1 MTHFR
6 KARYAT
12 VALAAALALGY
23 GFTPGGL
30 SRAQTAAAPA
40 ASMMPFSGLTWR
52 NIGPN
57 RGGRSIAVAGSDARP
72 HEYYFGATG
81 GGLWKTTDGG
91 TTWKPVTD
99 KYLKYSSVGAVAVA
113 PSNPDIVYIGMGES
127 EIRGDIAMGDGIYKS
142 TDAGKSW
149 THMGLANTQVIAK
162 IRIDPTNPDIV
173 YAAAFGHPYGSNAD
187 RGVYKSTDGGKTWN
201 KVLYRDEKT
210 GAIDISIDPHNPQV
224 LYASLWEA
232 NRTPYSMSSGGPG
245 SGLFKTTDGGGHW
258 TELTRNPGLPAG
270 VIGKIGVSVS
280 PMDPNRVYA
289 IVEAAEGGVY
299 VSDDAGAT
307 WTLTNS
313 DRDLRQRAFYY
324 SRIYADPKVRDEVYV
339 LNTGMYRSTDGG
351 KTFKPI
357 RTPHGDD
364 HDLWIASTDTNR
376 MIESN
381 DGGANVSINGGETW
395 TAQDYPTGQFY
406 HVIATTKVPY
416 DVCGAQQDSST
427 ACVSS
432 APGEADA
439 FYDVGGGE
447 SGYIASD
454 PRNPNIFYAGSYGGL
469 ITRYDHATGQMRAIN
484 PYPDNPMG
492 YSSVDIKE
500 RFQWTTPI
508 VIAPTDPNVI
518 YVGSQ
523 HLWKSTNEGQ
533 SWQQISPDLTLHDPD
548 TMGPSGGPITLDQS
562 GVETYATIFAIAP
575 SPKDGQVIWTGSDD
589 GLVYVTKDG
598 GANWA
603 NVTPKDLPHLSRISI
618 VEASPFRPGTA
629 YVAANHYQMDDFAP
643 YVYRTD
649 DYGAT
654 WTKIVTGLP
663 ADDYARSIREDPG
676 REHLLYLG
684 TEHGVYVSLD
694 DGGHW
699 ESMRLNLPDTPV
711 HDLTVKNDDLI
722 IATHGRAFY
731 VLDDIS
737 PIRQWTDQTSSDA
750 LHLFKPVATRLGL
763 DRGARVDYYL
773 KGNAQK
779 VTIEFLDQQG
789 KTIRT
794 FTGTAGEKK
803 PAASANPFEEFFRG
817 PRMNVEVTAGMHR
830 FNWDMRYP
838 GPTTFPGMILWA
850 AGSRGPMAPPGTY
863 QVRITADGT
872 TQTQPLTIEK
882 DPRLTN
888 ITDADLQKQFQLAM
902 QIRDRE
908 SDANNAVIQIRDLR
922 SQIDDRLKKAD
933 SLSGSRKTRVE
944 TAAKGLEQQ
953 LSTIEQAIY
962 QVKNRSD
969 EDPLNFPI
977 KLNNKIGALG
987 SLVEIGQYPPT
998 AQDETVFTMLSNQ
1011 LQEQLNALDQA
1022 TKTGVPAFNKVLQ
1035 PAHLQPITVKPRPPA
1050 GQDPAPPE
1058 GAI

>member
-1 MTHFR
+1 V
-6 KARYAT
+6 AT
-12 VALAAALALGY
+12 LALVAALVLGY
-23 GFTPGGL
+23 GLTPGGAF
-30 SRAQTAAAPA
+30 RAQQAGTEAAGV
-40 ASMMPFSGLTWR
+40 MPFNALTWR
-52 NIGPN
+52 NLGPN

-72 HEYYFGATG
+72 YEYYFGATG
-81 GGLWKTTDGG
+81 GGLWKTEDGG

-113 PSNPDIVYIGMGES
+113 PSNPDIVYVGTGES
-127 EIRGDIAMGDGIYKS
+127 EIRGDIAMGDGVYKS
-142 TDAGKSW
+142 TDAGKTW
-149 THMGLANTQVIAK
+149 THVGLTNTQVIAK
-162 IRIDPTNPDIV
+162 IRIDPSNPDIV
-173 YAAAFGHPYGSNAD
+173 YAAAFGHPYGPNPD
-187 RGVYKSTDGGKTWN
+187 RGVFKSTDGGKTWN
-201 KVLYRDEKT
+201 KVLYRDDKT
-210 GAIDISIDPHNPQV
+210 GAADLSMDPHNPQV

-245 SGLFKTTDGGGHW
+245 SGLFKTTDGGAHW
-258 TELTRNPGLPAG
+258 TELTRNPGLPGG
-270 VIGKIGVSVS
+270 VIGKIGVSES
-280 PMDPNRVYA
+280 PVDPNRVYA
-289 IVEAAEGGVY
+289 IVEAAEGGVF
-299 VSDDAGAT
+299 VSDDGGAT

-324 SRIYADPKVRDEVYV
+324 TRIYADPKVKDEVYV

-351 KTFKPI
+351 KTFKSI

-364 HDLWIASTDTNR
+364 HDLWIASNDTAR
-376 MIESN
+376 MIEGN
-381 DGGANVSINGGETW
+381 DGGANVTINGGQTW
-395 TAQDYPTGQFY
+395 TEQDYPTGQFY
-406 HVIATTKVPY
+406 HVIATTKIPY

-432 APGEADA
+432 APGEADS

-469 ITRYDHATGQMRAIN
+469 ITRYDHATGQVRAIN

-492 YSSVDIKE
+492 YSSQDIKE

-508 VIAPTDPNVI
+508 VIAPTDPSVI

-533 SWQQISPDLTLHDPD
+533 SWQPISPDLTLHEPD

-575 SPKDGQVIWTGSDD
+575 SPKDANVIWTGSDD
-589 GLVYVTKDG
+589 GLVHVTKDG
-598 GANWA
+598 GQHWT
-603 NVTPKDLPHLSRISI
+603 NVTPKGLPHLSRISI
-618 VEASPFRPGTA
+618 IEASPFRPGSA

-654 WTKIVTGLP
+654 WTTIVNGLP

-684 TEHGVYVSLD
+684 TEHGVYLSFD
-694 DGGHW
+694 NGDNW
-699 ESMRLNLPDTPV
+699 QSMRQNLPDTPV
-711 HDLTVKNDDLI
+711 HDLTVKGDDLV

-737 PIRQWTDQTSSDA
+737 PIRQWTAQTSTEA
-750 LHLFKPVATRLGL
+750 LHLFKPVTARLGL
-763 DRGARVDYYL
+763 DRGARIDYYL
-773 KGNAQK
+773 KSDAQK
-779 VTIEFLDQQG
+779 VTIDFLDAQG

-794 FTGTAGEKK
+794 FTGTPEEKK
-803 PAASANPFEEFFRG
+803 TENSSSDEEEEEFFRG
-817 PRMNVEVTAGMHR
+817 PRMNVETKAGMHR
-830 FNWDMRYP
+830 FTWDMRYP

-850 AGSRGPMAPPGTY
+850 ASSRGPVAPPGTY
-863 QVRITADGT
+863 QVRVTADGA

-882 DPRLTN
+882 DPRLTQ
-888 ITDADLQKQFQLAM
+888 ITDADLQKQFQLAI

-908 SDANNAVIQIRDLR
+908 SDANNAVIAIRDLK

-933 SLSGSRKTRVE
+933 ALPAGQKDAVVKAGQSLT
-944 TAAKGLEQQ
+944 QQ
-953 LSTIEQAIY
+953 LSTIEEAIY

-977 KLNNKIGALG
+977 KLNNRIGALG
-987 SLVEIGQYPPT
+987 TLVGIGQYPPT
-998 AQDETVFTMLSNQ
+998 AQDYTVFTMLSDALQTQ
-1011 LQEQLNALDQA
+1011 LTRLDQTVSTGLPA
-1022 TKTGVPAFNKVLQ
+1022 LNQALTAAKLDPVTPKPRTGV
-1035 PAHLQPITVKPRPPA
+1035 
-1050 GQDPAPPE
+1050 
-1058 GAI
+1058 